1 MGKQHEQQRQHDEH
15 VVVKIADFGFA
26 KRVTGPKSLT
36 TMCGTPSYVAAE
48 ILNGEPYDTQAD
60 MWSVGCVAYILLGG
74 RPPFQDDNPRTLYR
88 KIRKG
93 KYKLDSKRCWSR
105 VSEGAK
111 NFVRNLLEVNPDE
124 RYDSHAAL
132 ADEWIIAGDADGAT
146 DALAAIDLRSTLVE
160 LKKFDADRRKFHT
173 KTSSSCNTA
182 VDTLR
187 SLGVDLERNLDY

>member
-1 MGKQHEQQRQHDEH
+1 MG
-15 VVVKIADFGFA
+15 
-26 KRVTGPKSLT
+26 
-36 TMCGTPSYVAAE
+36 
-48 ILNGEPYDTQAD
+48 
-60 MWSVGCVAYILLGG
+60 
-74 RPPFQDDNPRTLYR
+74 
-88 KIRKG
+88 G

-132 ADEWIIAGDADGAT
+132 ADEWIIADTDADGAT

-182 VDTLR
+182 AAAAAAVDTLR
-187 SLGVDLERNLDY
+187 SLGVDLERNSNY